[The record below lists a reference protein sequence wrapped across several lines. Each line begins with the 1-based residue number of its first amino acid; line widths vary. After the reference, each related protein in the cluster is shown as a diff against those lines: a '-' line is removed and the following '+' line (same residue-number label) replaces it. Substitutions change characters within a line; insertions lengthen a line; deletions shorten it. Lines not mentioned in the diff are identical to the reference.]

1 MPLMKAITELGSED
15 DDTLAFSRS
24 QMEEYLREA
33 ADTNLIHQ
41 GEAAVLPG
49 FLVMNACLLRLWK
62 KGLDEGTRPLWKYVF
77 LPHFVLMR
85 SISVGFGAGGKKR
98 GVSENEARGKGNS
111 FDYRKIGMPMIKW
124 VQRSYGCICKPFIK
138 TRLTIL

>member
-1 MPLMKAITELGSED
+1 MLLVKPRQSVLVPEKEKMPLMKAITELGSED

-33 ADTNLIHQ
+33 ADTNPIHQ

-49 FLVMNACLLRLWK
+49 FLVMNACLL
-62 KGLDEGTRPLWKYVF
+62 PLWKYVF

-85 SISVGFGAGGKKR
+85 RYICRIR
-98 GVSENEARGKGNS
+98 GRREETR
-111 FDYRKIGMPMIKW
+111 
-124 VQRSYGCICKPFIK
+124 CI
-138 TRLTIL
+138 